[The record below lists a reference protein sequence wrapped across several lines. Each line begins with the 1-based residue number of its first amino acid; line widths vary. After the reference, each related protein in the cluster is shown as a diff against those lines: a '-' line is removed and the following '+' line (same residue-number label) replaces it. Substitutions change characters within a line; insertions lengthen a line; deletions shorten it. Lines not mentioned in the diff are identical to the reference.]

1 LLHPQAR
8 VAYKYSLGG
17 GYKTS
22 QGWEVLRPAG
32 YYDSFGPE
40 LSFAAAISKH
50 SSEQIAIAKFT
61 HSGSQIIDWTPEG
74 SIAKTRHI
82 YPAFI
87 DFIRKSRQSLLDLG
101 FEVEIGGVF
110 YHLGENDMSFFPYR
124 KDAASRL
131 RTIVS
136 QSRIDLEMPELD
148 WFVSQQP
155 PTNDERVNKIDVVT
169 LVNEVANQD
178 SRLHHIKVFDLPP
191 QEKKLVITTEGIL
204 HLGESIARFY
214 LNK

>member
-1 LLHPQAR
+1 
-8 VAYKYSLGG
+8 
-17 GYKTS
+17 
-22 QGWEVLRPAG
+22 
-32 YYDSFGPE
+32 
-40 LSFAAAISKH
+40 
-50 SSEQIAIAKFT
+50 
-61 HSGSQIIDWTPEG
+61 
-74 SIAKTRHI
+74 
-82 YPAFI
+82 
-87 DFIRKSRQSLLDLG
+87 
-101 FEVEIGGVF
+101 
-110 YHLGENDMSFFPYR
+110 MSFFPYR

-204 HLGESIARFY
+204 QLGETIGRFY
-214 LNK
+214 LNQ